1 MKDMKTRVAVIGVGA
16 LGRHHAR
23 ILAAL
28 PGVDL
33 VGIVDVNESRAR
45 EIGGLVN
52 APSFSSAA
60 EMLGH
65 VDAVTVAVPT
75 EAHLS
80 VSLPFLQRGIGV
92 LVEKP
97 LARDAREA
105 QT

>member
-28 PGVDL
+28 PDVEL
-33 VGIVDVNESRAR
+33 VGIVDINESRAR

-52 APSFSSAA
+52 APSFTNAA
-60 EMLGH
+60 EMLGR

-75 EAHLS
+75 ESHLS
-80 VSLPFLQRGIGV
+80 GGAAVPA
-92 LVEKP
+92 
-97 LARDAREA
+97 ARHRRAGGEAARA
-105 QT
+105 RCR